1 MQKLNEKIVLK
12 EAISQLNKSQS
23 NLFTGKLTIIVE
35 KQRWRLYFRL
45 GRIIWATGGAD
56 SYERWQRHINLF
68 CPELSQQELKQIASE
83 YKPSEEYDILASL
96 YEREDS
102 TQKQNLIEL
111 VNSVVREVI
120 FDVIQCDALSSDRL
134 SYNIDANETPDSMFT
149 LVDTDRVIEEVVS
162 TWQAW
167 QNAELSAYSPNLYP
181 VIEKPKI
188 LEQGLSTQK
197 YRQIIGA
204 IDGTK
209 TLRALAIETNK
220 DVVSLAKSL
229 LPLVNADA
237 ILFSSLPT
245 PRKIKLP
252 KTPDAKKLSSLDSSS
267 KNSVVSPPPEPS
279 TPKDTSKPLVACI
292 DDSPVVCKAL
302 GHLITSQGYRFIA
315 IQDSLKAM
323 LVLLN
328 TKPNLIFLDVS
339 MPVINGY
346 DLCTHLRKNPG
357 LQDVPIVIVTDKDR
371 LVDRIKAKLVG
382 GTAFISKPVT
392 RGQVLEMLHKHLKV
406 QR

>member
-35 KQRWRLYFRL
+35 KHRWRLYFRL

-220 DVVSLAKSL
+220 DIVSLAKSL

-252 KTPDAKKLSSLDSSS
+252 KTPDANKLSSLDSPS
-267 KNSVVSPPPEPS
+267 KNPVVSPPQEPS
-279 TPKDTSKPLVACI
+279 TPKDASKPLVACI

-382 GTAFISKPVT
+382 ATAFISKPVT